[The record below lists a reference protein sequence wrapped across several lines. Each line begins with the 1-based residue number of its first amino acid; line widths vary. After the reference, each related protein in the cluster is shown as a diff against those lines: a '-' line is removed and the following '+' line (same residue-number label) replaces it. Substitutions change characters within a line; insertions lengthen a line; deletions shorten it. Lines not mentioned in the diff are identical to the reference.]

1 MRYTVLGFNQES
13 LIKYDLNMNEVLL
26 LDYIYNAVASPTMIH
41 KIDNDISYVWLNHK
55 KVLEDLPILNIGED
69 RLKRVLQHLLELH
82 LIQSIRE
89 IHGKGSRAYYC
100 ITKECEE
107 LRYSPHE
114 VLKTT
119 LHNDVRSVENNTSY
133 NKLNSNN
140 KLNRNNS
147 KELFLDETE
156 TDDTFLGSVSKT
168 KEKPKKKNLYQKCM
182 DMINDFTDDAQF
194 RDLLTT
200 YLKYRLEIKDKPLYA
215 NMWKGMLR
223 SLDGLCGDDD
233 ALGCEIVQQSINRG
247 YLGFFKVNRY
257 SATPSFDHTKH
268 VEHGEDYD
276 QKQAEWL
283 EEMKKDG
290 KRTEF

>member
-1 MRYTVLGFNQES
+1 MTCTLFVSKEGEGMKSSNYVVIQGWMCNELGLKGNELLIYALIYGFSQDGESAFHGSREYIANTFNISKPTVDKALNNLLS
-13 LIKYDLNMNEVLL
+13 ADLIIKYESCDFNTPNAYSVNVEVVKKLYWGSKETLLGGSKETLLNKSSNS
-26 LDYIYNAVASPTMIH
+26 NT
-41 KIDNDISYVWLNHK
+41 
-55 KVLEDLPILNIGED
+55 
-69 RLKRVLQHLLELH
+69 
-82 LIQSIRE
+82 
-89 IHGKGSRAYYC
+89 
-100 ITKECEE
+100 
-107 LRYSPHE
+107 
-114 VLKTT
+114 
-119 LHNDVRSVENNTSY
+119 NNTD
-133 NKLNSNN
+133 
-140 KLNRNNS
+140 RNNS

-156 TDDTFLGSVSKT
+156 ADDTFLGSVSKT

-268 VEHGEDYD
+268 VEHGEDYE
-276 QKQAEWL
+276 QRQSEWL

>member
-1 MRYTVLGFNQES
+1 MRYTVLGFNQEA

-82 LIQSIRE
+82 LIQSIKE
-89 IHGKGSRAYYC
+89 IHGKGSRSYYC

-107 LRYSPHE
+107 LRYSAHE

-133 NKLNSNN
+133 NKLNNDN
-140 KLNRNNS
+140 KLNSNNS
-147 KELFLDETE
+147 KELLLADEDE
-156 TDDTFLGSVSKT
+156 TFLGSVNKT

-182 DMINDFTDDAQF
+182 DMINDFTDNPQF
-194 RDLLTT
+194 KDLLTT
-200 YLKYRLEIKDKPLYA
+200 YLKYRLEIRDKPMYA

-233 ALGCEIVQQSINRG
+233 DLGCEIVQQSINRG
-247 YLGFFKVNRY
+247 YLGFYAVNKR
-257 SATPSFDHTKH
+257 SSTPTFDHTKH
-268 VEHGEDYD
+268 VEYSEDYD

>member
-1 MRYTVLGFNQES
+1 MRYTVLGFNQEA

-69 RLKRVLQHLLELH
+69 RLKRILQHLLELH

-89 IHGKGSRAYYC
+89 IHGKGSRSYYC
-100 ITKECEE
+100 ITKECQE
-107 LRYSPHE
+107 LRYSTHE

-133 NKLNSNN
+133 NKLNNDN
-140 KLNRNNS
+140 KLNSNNS
-147 KELFLDETE
+147 KELLLADADEP
-156 TDDTFLGSVSKT
+156 FLGSVNKT
-168 KEKPKKKNLYQKCM
+168 KEKPKKKNLYQKCV
-182 DMINDFTDDAQF
+182 DMINDFTDNPQF
-194 RDLLTT
+194 KDLLTT
-200 YLKYRLEIKDKPLYA
+200 YLKYRLEIRDKPMYA

-233 ALGCEIVQQSINRG
+233 DLGCEIVQQSINRG
-247 YLGFFKVNRY
+247 YLGFYAVNKR
-257 SATPSFDHTKH
+257 SSTPTFDHTKH
-268 VEHGEDYD
+268 VEYGEDYD
-276 QKQAEWL
+276 QKQSEWL

>member
-1 MRYTVLGFNQES
+1 
-13 LIKYDLNMNEVLL
+13 MNR
-26 LDYIYNAVASPTMIH
+26 DF
-41 KIDNDISYVWLNHK
+41 KGVWIPKEIWLSK
-55 KVLEDLPILNIGED
+55 ELTALEKVIFA
-69 RLKRVLQHLLELH
+69 
-82 LIQSIRE
+82 E
-89 IHGKGSRAYYC
+89 IHSLDNENHCTAGNEYFAEFCNCSQSAVTKTIKHLTDLGLIEVVSFDGRHRQLRVVNFTTHPSKIYEADSENLRA
-100 ITKECEE
+100 INTDNNI
-107 LRYSPHE
+107 
-114 VLKTT
+114 V
-119 LHNDVRSVENNTSY
+119 NNTS
-133 NKLNSNN
+133 
-140 KLNRNNS
+140 NNS
-147 KELFLDETE
+147 KELLLDEAE
-156 TDDTFLGSVSKT
+156 SDDTFLGSVSKT